1 MTKPIINNKQRRKQT
16 NIRSLIKMFIKIC
29 DLLSRRIL
37 NKIHGGEKISSMD
50 IKTNDDKVD
59 RIIQAK
65 VKQIRKQIRKR
76 ILTNTLKT
84 FELNMIHGGENSSL
98 DIKKT

>member
-1 MTKPIINNKQRRKQT
+1 
-16 NIRSLIKMFIKIC
+16 
-29 DLLSRRIL
+29 
-37 NKIHGGEKISSMD
+37 MD

-98 DIKKT
+98 DIKTT